1 MSHPVI
7 MTLLRGYN
15 PWVMVLNINKSTA
28 LHIAQVAKNH
38 FMTPREYNFDFDFLH
53 GWVKRN
59 FHEIF
64 MCSHIKGEGRK
75 DKKHSSKKCLN
86 IELKV
91 ILFKH

>member
-38 FMTPREYNFDFDFLH
+38 FMTPR
-53 GWVKRN
+53 
-59 FHEIF
+59 
-64 MCSHIKGEGRK
+64 
-75 DKKHSSKKCLN
+75 
-86 IELKV
+86 
-91 ILFKH
+91 